1 MAAMYVL
8 ALDICNLDQVL
19 VPNMDLVQAH
29 WQLDFQTSCSQ
40 MQTKIPNQTINHRR
54 DKFGIQQ
61 IKQKKALKK
70 KTIKW
75 MNAWWSNNVKHG
87 KQKWGQQNELS

>member
-19 VPNMDLVQAH
+19 VPNMDLV
-29 WQLDFQTSCSQ
+29 SQ

-70 KTIKW
+70 KKQSNEW
-75 MNAWWSNNVKHG
+75 MHDDPIM
-87 KQKWGQQNELS
+87 